1 MMQSSEHYNT
11 PYDRSFNHFF
21 RELSSFPCRL
31 STFVLY
37 YNFESFSFIQ
47 IWHQQSFTAVTDNS
61 YARTNSPPRKNH
73 PKQILHC
80 CHHITIMHLPTIRH
94 HMQECLVET
103 RVYDFCL
110 KEKKMV

>member
-1 MMQSSEHYNT
+1 MVQLSEHYSI

-21 RELSSFPCRL
+21 REHLSFPCRL

-47 IWHQQSFTAVTDNS
+47 IWHQQ
-61 YARTNSPPRKNH
+61 
-73 PKQILHC
+73 LL
-80 CHHITIMHLPTIRH
+80 LPTIR
-94 HMQECLVET
+94 MQERTLHRAKIIPSHHNHAFADHT
-103 RVYDFCL
+103 SSYARVLGGDTCIYDFCL